1 MDNLLSI
8 DYKDWFINQKRIPDK
23 ESSEAKEF
31 FEFHKKLCTEG
42 CLMNGEFI
50 NPFLMWHL
58 NFWHTEVDVIDE
70 KGYISQKYINPP
82 LRDNEWIITNAIDT
96 ANKERKGLVIA
107 GSRRIAKST
116 YEASYIGW
124 GATFD
129 ENSQNVIAGLN
140 SPDIKLITDKL
151 DKGLNYVPWYY
162 KWDRIEDNWKQ
173 QVSLGIKSKTGE
185 RYPFSYILIR
195 NLDDGNNEEAI
206 AGTKPRKL
214 IIDEA
219 LHEDSLLY
227 TSTGEIKIKD
237 VQVGQKIFGA
247 DGKLTK
253 VIDKINPGIVDTFKV
268 RLLDGREVIASDNH
282 LWTVWNVYR
291 KKWLTL
297 TTAELREKLFFE
309 KRDERYNKTVKSYI
323 YSLPIN
329 KCLEYQKQNL
339 PIDPYWLG
347 LWLGDGLSSNTSVCS
362 IDKDIIEYCKE
373 YAKKLR
379 LNYSIRENIEGKH
392 KDFKYCT
399 IINQRGKNNVL
410 RDKLRELSIWE
421 DKNIPDIYLY
431 SSEEQRLELLRGLMD
446 TDGCCYTK
454 GHVEFTSSI
463 PKLAKSF
470 EQLVRSLG
478 IQVKVKQQIPTYSY
492 KGEKKNGVNN
502 WKFSL
507 RTDKNI
513 FKLKRKLDFIKSIQ
527 TTKCKKQKAFQDRI
541 SIIDIVPY
549 KKAQTY
555 CIKVDNDSK
564 LFLTDNFIV
573 THNCAKGNFLKALM
587 AAIPGFT
594 TPYGWGCSPICT
606 FTGGDARKFNDAKQ
620 LMFDG
625 ASFNFLEF
633 TDQKDSSKKHGL
645 FMGHKYRLE
654 AKIQSSLGEYINN
667 PSLVNVPMM
676 VADEEKADKITDEIL
691 ERTKKS
697 SDRATYL
704 KEKMY
709 YPKTVD
715 DIFLNEDTNLFDV
728 ELAKRQK
735 ARLLSE
741 GHTGTPVTLHLDE
754 NGNVYHKFTD
764 KFPITNFPLK
774 PSDNKDAPIVIYEF
788 PIENPPYGLYVSG
801 VDSYRVMKAAYS
813 DSLGSIY
820 IYKRMTSIIGES
832 YQDMLVASYAARP
845 DKKET
850 WNEQARL
857 LIKYYNARTLV
868 ENDEISF
875 IDYMISKGDA
885 RYLEPQP
892 AWMREIVPNSTVNRD
907 YGIHRSAEKIRDF
920 LHECLKK
927 YMEEVIYVEKDEEG
941 HIIKEVLGVSR
952 IQDVMLL
959 EEIIQFT
966 EDGNFDRIVSSEL
979 AIALAMKLD
988 PLLGVVGEGTRTKAS
1003 YIKREKPPLFVG
1015 AKNTFSKNRQRLFT

>member
-82 LRDNEWIITNAIDT
+82 LRDNEWIITNAIDS

-107 GSRRIAKST
+107 GSRRIAKALRNDEVLYKENEEIQIGNVNVGDKIYDHNGKLTTVTGVFPQGKVPIYKITFEDNREIYCCKDHIWRVKDKRTNVLSDITTERLLTVYKRERRHNGYKDKETHFIYEKYFAIPNNKSVNYPHRGLKIDPYFLGLWLGDGTSKATHITTYDDEIIDYIDNYASSLGLSVVKHKHVSKVSSGRRGGKRGKNTLLNYLNEYNLIANKHIPFDYLHSSTEQRFELLQGLMDTDGSVTKNGGNITYVTTSEQLAKDFHTLCRSLGINLRKQEIRTLLYGKDCGKGWRFTLYTELPIFKLTRKAELIKVNVEGKQFKINWTTIKNIERVDDSEATCIMVDNSDSLFLTTGFTVTHNST

-151 DKGLNYVPWYY
+151 DKGLNYIPWYY

-214 IIDEA
+214 IIDE
-219 LHEDSLLY
+219 
-227 TSTGEIKIKD
+227 
-237 VQVGQKIFGA
+237 GA
-247 DGKLTK
+247 
-253 VIDKINPGIVDTFKV
+253 
-268 RLLDGREVIASDNH
+268 
-282 LWTVWNVYR
+282 
-291 KKWLTL
+291 
-297 TTAELREKLFFE
+297 
-309 KRDERYNKTVKSYI
+309 
-323 YSLPIN
+323 
-329 KCLEYQKQNL
+329 
-339 PIDPYWLG
+339 
-347 LWLGDGLSSNTSVCS
+347 
-362 IDKDIIEYCKE
+362 
-373 YAKKLR
+373 
-379 LNYSIRENIEGKH
+379 
-392 KDFKYCT
+392 
-399 IINQRGKNNVL
+399 
-410 RDKLRELSIWE
+410 
-421 DKNIPDIYLY
+421 
-431 SSEEQRLELLRGLMD
+431 
-446 TDGCCYTK
+446 K
-454 GHVEFTSSI
+454 G
-463 PKLAKSF
+463 
-470 EQLVRSLG
+470 
-478 IQVKVKQQIPTYSY
+478 
-492 KGEKKNGVNN
+492 
-502 WKFSL
+502 
-507 RTDKNI
+507 
-513 FKLKRKLDFIKSIQ
+513 
-527 TTKCKKQKAFQDRI
+527 
-541 SIIDIVPY
+541 
-549 KKAQTY
+549 
-555 CIKVDNDSK
+555 
-564 LFLTDNFIV
+564 LFLR
-573 THNCAKGNFLKALM
+573 ALM

-594 TPYGWGCSPICT
+594 TPYGWGCSPIVT

-715 DIFLNEDTNLFDV
+715 DIFLNEDTNIFDV

-764 KFPITNFPLK
+764 KSPITNFPLK